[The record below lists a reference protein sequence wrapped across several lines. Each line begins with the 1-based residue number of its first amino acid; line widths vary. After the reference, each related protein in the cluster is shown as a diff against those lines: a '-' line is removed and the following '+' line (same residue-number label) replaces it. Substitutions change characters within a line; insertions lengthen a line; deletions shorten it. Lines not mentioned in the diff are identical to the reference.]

1 MNVETVFVR
10 DAVRRCC
17 LRTSPA
23 AGVLHA
29 RSRHGPASEAAG
41 EESCVL
47 LCGFWRSVAPGLTL
61 ACEVS
66 VFVGRTGQLRAL
78 AEVVA
83 TARSGATAA
92 IVIGEP
98 GSGKSRLLAEAQ
110 QRVALPKC
118 LAISGFEPERRI
130 PLAAA
135 ASLLR
140 TLAEVPGHGA
150 RLETLLFRPKEAA
163 VLEPVRLFEAAHRA
177 FRTLKHAL
185 LVIDDLQWMDDL
197 SYALCHY
204 LIRAAR
210 ESRQR
215 VAIFAAS
222 RPGERG
228 AELADALPDERITM
242 VELTPLTLEE
252 GIDLALSIDAD
263 LDRARASQ
271 LWEAAQGSP
280 FWLEALA
287 RARGVAGGLGQLLT
301 VRLRGAGSDAGALL
315 GLLAVAGRPVPGS
328 DVAALLEWQPGRA
341 EAALGELVGR
351 GVAIES
357 GGVAHLAHD
366 LIRDAALANLPEDSR
381 RRIHSRLA
389 GQLELRAGDDLR
401 LLREAL
407 EHRRAAQ
414 TPALELARRLARSP
428 RRRLLGPDGLR
439 LLASIADEA
448 DPLDAET
455 LALHE
460 EVASLA
466 SELAEH
472 EEALACWSLVAE
484 RAELPVGRALA
495 LLAASRAAYGLAR
508 AAEAREFLAASM
520 EVEADDEVLRLEQH
534 THEAAILLWLEQRT
548 TEGRVLAGEA
558 VAAAAGLASGA
569 GGVAAL
575 DARAR
580 RAYIDAIR
588 VDYEVAMQE
597 GDPGSL
603 LRAAEAREAAARGFE
618 LEADLTASLALG
630 VALLQ
635 NGRVREAVARHR
647 RVWSEAQRR
656 VLPRLA
662 VDSGFWLARSLE
674 HAGELSEAERVV
686 RKASEVATRAGDV
699 PRARHRVA
707 RVASSIALQRGRPR
721 DALRRLERETAE
733 EPNEHQRIMLHADIA
748 LWYGRL
754 DGPAA
759 AASAQQQLSKGRACA
774 DAVGCQRCAADLV
787 LFSAEAL
794 ARIGEREQAR
804 QALSRWESLGV
815 RPDALDE
822 FLRLHAR
829 SLAEVDAAARAAA
842 LDAALGAAESSAYGL
857 VSLWIRLDLGRELA
871 AAGEERAV
879 AELERVAAVARERGA
894 ETVLELA
901 DQALRALGV
910 RTWRRGAAGA
920 PLTERELEIA
930 RLVSGGATNRE
941 IAETLFLSPKTVE
954 RHVSNALK
962 KLGARNRTE
971 LGERL
976 RGGAAEY
983 AGNAR

>member
-1 MNVETVFVR
+1 V
-10 DAVRRCC
+10 
-17 LRTSPA
+17 S
-23 AGVLHA
+23 
-29 RSRHGPASEAAG
+29 
-41 EESCVL
+41 
-47 LCGFWRSVAPGLTL
+47 
-61 ACEVS
+61 EVS
-66 VFVGRTGQLRAL
+66 VFVGRTGQLRTL
-78 AEVVA
+78 AEVVG
-83 TARSGATAA
+83 TARSGAAAA

-110 QRVALPKC
+110 QRVARREG
-118 LAISGFEPERRI
+118 LAIIGYEPERSV

-135 ASLLR
+135 SSLLR

-150 RLETLLFRPKEAA
+150 RLEALLFRPEEATA
-163 VLEPVRLFEAAHRA
+163 LEPVRLFEAAHRA
-177 FRTLKHAL
+177 FRTLGHAL
-185 LVIDDLQWMDDL
+185 LVIDDLQWMDEL

-210 ESRQR
+210 DSRQN

-228 AELADALPDERITM
+228 AALADALPVERVTVI
-242 VELTPLTLEE
+242 ELTPLTLEE
-252 GIDLALSIDAD
+252 GVELALSIDASI
-263 LDRARASQ
+263 DRRRAAE

-287 RARGVAGGLGQLLT
+287 RARGATAGLGHLLT

-315 GLLAVAGRPVPGS
+315 GLLAVAGRPIPVA
-328 DVAALLEWQPGRA
+328 DAAALFEWQLGRV

-351 GVAIES
+351 GIAIES
-357 GGVAHLAHD
+357 GGAARLTHD
-366 LIRDAALANLPEDSR
+366 LIRDAACANLPEDSR
-381 RRIHSRLA
+381 RSIHQRLA

-414 TPALELARRLARSP
+414 MPALELARRLARSQ
-428 RRRLLGPDGLR
+428 RRTLLGSEGLR
-439 LLASIADEA
+439 LLASIADAA
-448 DPLDAET
+448 DPLDPEA

-466 SELAEH
+466 TELAEH
-472 EEALACWSLVAE
+472 EEALARWSLVAE
-484 RAELPVGRALA
+484 RAEVPVGRGLA
-495 LLAASRAAYGLAR
+495 LLAASRAAYELAR
-508 AAEAREFLAASM
+508 IVDAREFLAASR
-520 EVEADDEVLRLEQH
+520 EAEAGDEVLRLEQR
-534 THEAAILLWLEQRT
+534 THDAAILLWLEQRT

-558 VAAAAGLASGA
+558 VAAATSLASGS

-580 RAYIDAIR
+580 GAYIDALR
-588 VDYEVAMQE
+588 VDYEAAMQE

-603 LRAAEAREAAARGFE
+603 LRTAEAREAAARGFD
-618 LEADLTASLALG
+618 LESDLTAALALG

-635 NGRVREAVARHR
+635 NGRVREAVARTRH
-647 RVWSEAQRR
+647 VWSEAQRR
-656 VLPRLA
+656 VFPRLA

-674 HAGELSEAERVV
+674 RAGELSEAERVV
-686 RKASEVATRAGDV
+686 GKASEVATRAGDV

-707 RVASSIALQRGRPR
+707 RVASSIALQRGGPR
-721 DALRRLERETAE
+721 TALRRLEHETAE
-733 EPNEHQRIMLHADIA
+733 EPNEHQRIMLHADLA

-759 AASAQQQLSKGRACA
+759 AASVLEQLSKGRACA
-774 DAVGCQRCAADLV
+774 DVVGCRRCAADLR
-787 LFSAEAL
+787 LSSAEAL
-794 ARIGEREQAR
+794 ARIGEHEQAR
-804 QALSRWESLGV
+804 QALSQWEALGIC
-815 RPDALDE
+815 PDALDE
-822 FLRLHAR
+822 FLRLHTR
-829 SLAEVDAAARAAA
+829 SLAEVAAPARAAA
-842 LDAALGAAESSAYGL
+842 LEAALAAAESSAYGL

-871 AAGEERAV
+871 AAGGERAV

-910 RTWRRGAAGA
+910 RTWRRGGAGA
-920 PLTERELEIA
+920 PLTERELEVA

-941 IAETLFLSPKTVE
+941 IAKTLFLSPKTVE